1 MLINGEYMPRPK
13 KCRNIRCHQ
22 SSYFFKPRGIP
33 IHQLEIITLDKDEVE
48 SLRLAD
54 IENLHHEK
62 AAEKMG
68 ISRATF
74 GRILSSARS
83 KVANGIING
92 KAIEI
97 EESISNHIKI
107 SVEGELK

>member
-1 MLINGEYMPRPK
+1 M
-13 KCRNIRCHQ
+13 
-22 SSYFFKPRGIP
+22 
-33 IHQLEIITLDKDEVE
+33 HQLEIITLDTDEVE

-62 AAEKMG
+62 AALKMG

-74 GRILSSARS
+74 GRILSSARN
-83 KVANGIING
+83 KVANSIING

-97 EESISNHIKI
+97 EKSISNHIKI
-107 SVEGELK
+107 IFKEN